1 MFFSCAQIVSPTG
14 GSRDT
19 KGPEVLK
26 YEPSNNTSNFK
37 ENKIKIYFN
46 EFINLKDV
54 QSQLIISPPLKEIP
68 ELSAKGKTLIIPISD
83 TLKENTTY
91 SFQFGNCVT
100 DITEGNVG
108 TNLKFVFS
116 TGPFIDS
123 FSVVGKILNSETF
136 EPEKDF
142 LVMIYDSIKFYK
154 DSFSFKFLPDYF
166 TKTDASGSFNISN
179 VKKGSFKL
187 FALKDANS
195 NYKYDSPDEKI
206 AFYDSIFTADTFP
219 KLFELNSFLATP
231 SAQFIK
237 KSNFTEFQKMDFVFN
252 KPVEKIDFNF
262 FNSPVSKE
270 SYSLEFGK
278 KRDSLTLYF
287 NKKIELDSLN
297 FSINENGTVLDTFY
311 TKTISYDKVSR

>member
-1 MFFSCAQIVSPTG
+1 M
-14 GSRDT
+14 
-19 KGPEVLK
+19 
-26 YEPSNNTSNFK
+26 
-37 ENKIKIYFN
+37 
-46 EFINLKDV
+46 
-54 QSQLIISPPLKEIP
+54 
-68 ELSAKGKTLIIPISD
+68 
-83 TLKENTTY
+83 
-91 SFQFGNCVT
+91 
-100 DITEGNVG
+100 
-108 TNLKFVFS
+108 FS

-166 TKTDASGSFNISN
+166 TKTDASGAFNISN

-206 AFYDSIFTADTFP
+206 AFYDSIFTTDTLP

-252 KPVEKIDFNF
+252 KPAEKIDFNF
-262 FNSPVSKE
+262 FNFSVSKE

-297 FSINENGTVLDTFY
+297 FSINENGKVLDTFY
-311 TKTISYDKVSR
+311 TKTISYDKANKKIAVFCDALYILNEKDLIKILERDDPKLFEHLVNKNSNVFNFDREHALKRQCHDIFGLFLFQ